1 MRPGYVGV
9 VLVLLFSLGVGMFF
23 LTLPDLRFYRDVIK
37 TYRSFTI
44 SAQPEDLED
53 CDDFIS
59 ASVLSL
65 GIPKT
70 TVGLSFDEFRTV
82 RKSREEARRI
92 SDAVMSSGWKFS
104 SRALGNM
111 FVSVSNG
118 EVSAL
123 VPDLARQID
132 TGFASPGVFIVKGD
146 VGGLRTVW
154 EAVSGYIASQTGMP
168 LSNVIW

>member
-23 LTLPDLRFYRDVIK
+23 LTFPDLRFYRDTAK
-37 TYRSFTI
+37 TLRSFNI
-44 SAQPEDLED
+44 SSCSQLED
-53 CDDFIS
+53 FDDFIS
-59 ASVLSL
+59 ASVLSMSV
-65 GIPKT
+65 PET
-70 TVGLSFDEFRTV
+70 TVGLSFDEFRAV
-82 RKSREEARRI
+82 RSSREKARKI
-92 SDAVMSSGWKFS
+92 SDAVVSSGWKFS

-123 VPDLARQID
+123 VPDLARQIN

-154 EAVSGYIASQTGMP
+154 EAISGYIASQTGMP
-168 LSNVIW
+168 LLDTIW